1 MKNIINRYL
10 FSFALTI
17 LIVSPRITLAQ
28 NIIKSYTERRIL
40 VSEYRDKM
48 TAGWIGQMVG
58 VGWGAPTEFRFMEQ
72 IIPEDE
78 VPEWFPDMVNVFY
91 QDDLYVEIT
100 FLNTLDKYGF
110 DVSGK
115 QAGIEFAN
123 SKYMLWHANDAGRNN
138 LRIGIAPPNSGH
150 PEFNKHSDDID
161 YQIESDYSGLIA
173 PGLPNMVIELG
184 EKFGRLMNYGD
195 GLYGGQ
201 FVGGMYSEAFFEK
214 DILKIIKAG
223 LDCIPNESQ
232 YAKAVR
238 DVIKWYSENPNDWE
252 VTWELINEKYHKNPD
267 YKRSSCVIEGFPEFN
282 IDAKL
287 NGAYI
292 VMGLLYGNGDLDETI
307 KISMRCGQDSDC
319 NPSNAAGIL
328 FTTIGYRDL
337 PEKFKSS
344 IDVYTKFS
352 YTDYSYPELIELSER
367 LAILAIERA
376 GGYIEKDA
384 DGNEVFVI
392 PIINPLPSNFEQSW
406 NPDLTSDIKFTK
418 SELAQI
424 KGYFPFEYLLEQNYP
439 NPFNNITTIS
449 YILTDKSDVNILIY
463 DILGRQIRKMEYN
476 DQSIGSYYINW
487 DGTDKNGDPVSTG
500 LYLYQLVTRDFIQTK
515 KMILLK

>member
-1 MKNIINRYL
+1 MKNIINRRL

-28 NIIKSYTERRIL
+28 NIIKSYTERRML

-58 VGWGAPTEFRFMEQ
+58 VGWGAPTEFRFLEQ

-91 QDDLYVEIT
+91 QDDLYVEMT

-150 PEFNKHSDDID
+150 PVFNKHSDDID

-214 DILKIIKAG
+214 DILNIIKAG

-238 DVIKWYSENPNDWE
+238 DVIKWHAEEPNDWE
-252 VTWELINEKYHKNPD
+252 ATWELINEKYHKNPD
-267 YKRSSCVIEGFPEFN
+267 YKRSSCVIEGLPEFN

-292 VMGLLYGNGDLDETI
+292 VMGLL
-307 KISMRCGQDSDC
+307 
-319 NPSNAAGIL
+319 
-328 FTTIGYRDL
+328 
-337 PEKFKSS
+337 
-344 IDVYTKFS
+344 
-352 YTDYSYPELIELSER
+352 
-367 LAILAIERA
+367 
-376 GGYIEKDA
+376 
-384 DGNEVFVI
+384 
-392 PIINPLPSNFEQSW
+392 
-406 NPDLTSDIKFTK
+406 
-418 SELAQI
+418 
-424 KGYFPFEYLLEQNYP
+424 
-439 NPFNNITTIS
+439 
-449 YILTDKSDVNILIY
+449 
-463 DILGRQIRKMEYN
+463 
-476 DQSIGSYYINW
+476 
-487 DGTDKNGDPVSTG
+487 
-500 LYLYQLVTRDFIQTK
+500 
-515 KMILLK
+515 